1 MKGQMRLFD
10 IPEKLYRKKSQLWYA
25 EIIEPDGEKY
35 IIWLRKNVHNIS
47 QAKKVAAK
55 MYNKD
60 KGFIEESFVKFGKV
74 EEKEEKRR

>member
-35 IIWLRKNVHNIS
+35 IIWLRKNVHNIP

-74 EEKEEKRR
+74 EEKK